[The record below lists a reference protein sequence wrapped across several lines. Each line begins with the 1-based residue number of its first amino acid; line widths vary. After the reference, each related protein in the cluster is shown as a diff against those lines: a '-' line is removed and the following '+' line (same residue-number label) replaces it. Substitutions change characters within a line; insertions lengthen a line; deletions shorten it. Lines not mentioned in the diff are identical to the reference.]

1 MDRSADGRMQAQT
14 ALVRTDRGAVTGR
27 GKPRLTCTFSL
38 VVHPGNTELDDTFRF
53 YQTTQQILVC
63 ILRIFFNEGPQAF
76 HDFRDCLMEFRLVG
90 IALSDAFQ
98 KLFKTLFH

>member
-1 MDRSADGRMQAQT
+1 MEAQT
-14 ALVRTDRGAVTGR
+14 ALVRTDRGTVLDTVTTID
-27 GKPRLTCTFSL
+27 LYFSL
-38 VVHPGNTELDDTFRF
+38 VIDPGNTELDDTFRF